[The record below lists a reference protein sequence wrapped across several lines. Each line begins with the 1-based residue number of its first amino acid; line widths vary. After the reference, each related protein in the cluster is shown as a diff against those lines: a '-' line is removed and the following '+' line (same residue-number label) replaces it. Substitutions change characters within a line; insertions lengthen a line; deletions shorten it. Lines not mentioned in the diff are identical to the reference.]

1 MSFDKSFETFKTT
14 FESFLDSLR
23 QIEKEMKNRLEE
35 VSEEKFKLSEE
46 IVRYN
51 NLKSE
56 LESKNSKLQIA
67 LSGAQSSEERIKSTE
82 VEVQERLLLSK
93 KAQEKLDGEF
103 KILDGQRLELSES
116 KIQLQKRWEALEM
129 EERRLKLFELNLNK
143 IAQDKA
149 VVDRLKEIT
158 R

>member
-116 KIQLQKRWEALEM
+116 KVQLQKRWEALEM